1 VNNWPPIVWTFEPSV
16 LVGVFATTVCYVWA
30 WRRAR
35 LPKMPHPPG
44 YGRLALFIG
53 SMICILLA
61 LISPVDALAT
71 DFMTAHMFQHVL
83 LLDGFPVLFI
93 LSLTKGILRPVTR
106 RMTQVERKAGVLA
119 HPVVGII
126 LYVGMMGFW
135 HWPKMYDLALE
146 HPDIHVLEH
155 VCFIVAGMVYWW
167 HLLSPIRGR
176 LHLGGMGPLL
186 YMAVTKFFV
195 GVLGIILA
203 FSTHCF
209 YPWYQTHEHYLGLSP
224 RVDQNLAGVLMSL
237 EQAMIM
243 GVAMV
248 YIVFRMLSE
257 SEKQAQRKERLEQ
270 DEVPMHPARR
280 AAVEAARAARR

>member
-1 VNNWPPIVWTFEPSV
+1 V
-16 LVGVFATTVCYVWA
+16 LVGVFAATVCYVWA

-35 LPKMPHPPG
+35 LPRMPHPPG
-44 YGRLALFIG
+44 YGRLTLFVLSMVCVLVALV
-53 SMICILLA
+53 
-61 LISPVDALAT
+61 SPVDALAT

-93 LSLTKGILRPVTR
+93 LSLTKGILRPVAR
-106 RMTQVERKAGVLA
+106 QLSQLEKNAGLLSS
-119 HPVVGII
+119 PIVGVA
-126 LYVGMMGFW
+126 LYIGMMGLW
-135 HWPKMYDLALE
+135 HWPRLYDLALE
-146 HPDIHVLEH
+146 HPAVHVLEH
-155 VCFIVAGMVYWW
+155 MCFIVAGSVYWW

-176 LHLGGMGPLL
+176 LKRGGLGPLL

-203 FSTHCF
+203 FSTTCF
-209 YPWYQTHEHYLGLSP
+209 YPWYKTHEHYLGLTP

-237 EQAMIM
+237 EQALIM

-248 YIVFRMLSE
+248 YIVVRMLNE
-257 SEKQAQRKERLEQ
+257 SEKEAQRKERLEE

-280 AAVEAARAARR
+280 AAIEAARAAQR